1 MLLSQNFN
9 SSVMNRSENQAP
21 CVHSVEHW
29 PSVKDTRVSSPASL
43 AEVPKKQ
50 ILLN

>member
-1 MLLSQNFN
+1 M
-9 SSVMNRSENQAP
+9 MNGSENQAP
-21 CVHSVEHW
+21 CVPSVEHW
-29 PSVKDTRVSSPASL
+29 LSTKDVKMSSPANL